1 MGEDRLRNAS
11 HNAEA
16 TAMRIFARLFAFLLF
31 ITLYACSH
39 GPRIP
44 QPVENPLSSEERF
57 RLAEIYEGKGEY
69 DLAFR
74 EYRAVS
80 QDDGDNADVWFAM
93 GTLSLKMKKYG
104 EADGYF
110 AKAIGLNPDNAAYLN
125 NRAWLRMETGRLDEA
140 ASDAGEAAKKDPAR
154 RYIYL
159 DTLGVIQMRKE
170 LLKEAEASLNE
181 AVSAAPV
188 GDRAG
193 LKEIYTHLL
202 ELYRRTGDKE
212 KAAGVEDTLRGLR

>member
-1 MGEDRLRNAS
+1 MKIS
-11 HNAEA
+11 
-16 TAMRIFARLFAFLLF
+16 TPICAFLMLL
-31 ITLYACSH
+31 TLYACSH

-44 QPVENPLSSEERF
+44 SPGEKSLSSEERF
-57 RLAEIYEGKGEY
+57 RLAEIYEAKGEY

-80 QDDGDNADVWFAM
+80 QDDGNNADVWFAM
-93 GTLSLKMKKYG
+93 GTLSLKMKEYG

-140 ASDAGEAAKKDPAR
+140 SSDAEEAAKKDPAR

-159 DTLGVIQMRKE
+159 DTLGVIQMRKGH
-170 LLKEAEASLNE
+170 LKEAASSLNE
-181 AVSAAPV
+181 AVTAAPV

-193 LKEIYTHLL
+193 LREIYTHL
-202 ELYRRTGDKE
+202 
-212 KAAGVEDTLRGLR
+212 